1 MSAARREP
9 ALWGLMAE
17 FDNVEELLDA
27 AEKTRDAGYTRWDSH
42 TPFPVHHLADAM
54 GMQDTKLPWFVLVCG
69 LVGGVVGLSMQL
81 WMNAID
87 YPLNISGKP
96 LFSIPA
102 NIPVTFEFTILLSA
116 LGAFIG
122 MLVANGLPQLF
133 HPALRSERFRRV
145 TQDRFFI
152 IIERRDPLFD
162 AEKTRDFLASLS
174 KREVEALEE

>member
-1 MSAARREP
+1 MSSVKASARV
-9 ALWGLMAE
+9 WGLMTE
-17 FDNVEELLDA
+17 FETVEEVLEA
-27 AEKTRDAGYTRWDSH
+27 AEKTREAGYTRWDAH
-42 TPFPVHHLADAM
+42 TPFPVHHLPEAM
-54 GMQDTKLPWFVLVCG
+54 GVRQTRLPWFVLLCG
-69 LVGGVVGLSMQL
+69 LAGAAAGLAMQL

-102 NIPVTFEFTILLSA
+102 NIPITFEFTILLAA
-116 LGAFIG
+116 LGAFVG

-133 HPALRSERFRRV
+133 HPALKSERFRRV

-162 AEKTRDFLASLS
+162 VDKTRAFLASLS
-174 KREVEALEE
+174 GREVESLEE